1 MDIARLI
8 RRSLV
13 LVLAGALLLGGF
25 SVYFLMRAQAM
36 REATHES
43 RLLLSTAT
51 AIRDYTTAS
60 IRPILET
67 GDDSV
72 FHRETVPSYAA
83 HTVFEQ
89 VRAADQA
96 YAYREAAL
104 NPTNPDD
111 LPIPFETA
119 LINTFRADETVLER
133 SGAVKLDG
141 LDVFYL
147 ARPIRIE
154 NPACLACH
162 STPERAPAA
171 MVAQYGPNNGFG
183 WELNEVVGVQ
193 VVTVPIAH
201 QMRGAYETVLLVCVG
216 LLVIF
221 SFTYALIS
229 GAIHRQIVQP
239 LQTLAARAEDTSVG
253 ADGGDALPE
262 DGAEELR
269 ALSRAINRLRTS
281 LDKALARLRGEG

>member
-13 LVLAGALLLGGF
+13 LVLAGALLIGGF

-51 AIRDYTTAS
+51 AIRDYTSTR
-60 IRPILET
+60 IGPLLET
-67 GDDSV
+67 DDDTV
-72 FHRETVPSYAA
+72 FYRETVPSFAA
-83 HTVFEQ
+83 HAVFEQ
-89 VRAADQA
+89 VRAGDQA

-104 NPTNPDD
+104 NPTNPND
-111 LPIPFETA
+111 LPIPFETG
-119 LINTFRADETVLER
+119 LINAFRADDGLLER
-133 SGAVKLDG
+133 SGAVTLEGRD
-141 LDVFYL
+141 LFYL

-162 STPERAPAA
+162 STPDRAPAA

-183 WELNEVVGVQ
+183 WELDEVVGVQ
-193 VVTVPIAH
+193 MVTVPISH

-221 SFTYALIS
+221 SFAYALIS
-229 GAIHRQIVQP
+229 GAIHRHVVLP
-239 LQTLAARAEDTSVG
+239 LQTLAARADDTSVG

-281 LDKALARLRGEG
+281 LNKALARLRGEE